1 MRQQGQG
8 SAFNWRYDG
17 PLDPP
22 PWGTGTQQGD
32 GDEFNWRFIADRQQ
46 GEGGLF
52 TRRRDHRDAPPW
64 ADGYLNAAAAYVF
77 GHGEND
83 EERGDDYDRRIVN
96 LRRTVILRR
105 WVILVE
111 LAISRMTYGFV

>member
-1 MRQQGQG
+1 MDRSIGVTIG
-8 SAFNWRYDG
+8 ATHHLG
-17 PLDPP
+17 
-22 PWGTGTQQGD
+22 GTGTQQGD

-83 EERGDDYDRRIVN
+83 EER
-96 LRRTVILRR
+96 ILRR

-111 LAISRMTYGFV
+111 LAISRMTYGLV